1 MNGNKLLADTNI
13 VIYLLDGDRT
23 VAELLDNK
31 TVHVSF
37 VTQLELLSY
46 SDLSD
51 QDEVRIKEFLEQC
64 IIIDINPSIKEETIR
79 IRKLHRLKLPD
90 SIIIA
95 SALYLD
101 IPLITSDQG
110 LQKVEELSLVS
121 EVVVLLQLLQK
132 VLRFW
137 HVMQIAAN
145 ADLHWYRVKY
155 PIRLQLRKITVQV

>member
-23 VAELLDNK
+23 IAELLDNK

-51 QDEVRIKEFLEQC
+51 QDEIRIKEFLEQC
-64 IIIDINPSIKEETIR
+64 IIIDINPSIKEEVIR
-79 IRKLHRLKLPD
+79 IRKQYRLKLPD

-95 SALYLD
+95 GALYLD

-110 LQKVEELSLVS
+110 LQKVEELSLVYY
-121 EVVVLLQLLQK
+121 EK
-132 VLRFW
+132 
-137 HVMQIAAN
+137 
-145 ADLHWYRVKY
+145 
-155 PIRLQLRKITVQV
+155 

>member
-23 VAELLDNK
+23 VADLLDNK
-31 TVHVSF
+31 TVHISF

-51 QDEVRIKEFLEQC
+51 QDEARIKEFLEQC
-64 IIIDINPSIKEETIR
+64 IIIDINPSIKEEVIR
-79 IRKLHRLKLPD
+79 ARKQHRLKLPD

-110 LQKVEELSLVS
+110 LQKVEELSLVYY
-121 EVVVLLQLLQK
+121 EK
-132 VLRFW
+132 
-137 HVMQIAAN
+137 
-145 ADLHWYRVKY
+145 
-155 PIRLQLRKITVQV
+155 

>member
-23 VAELLDNK
+23 VADLLDNK

-64 IIIDINPSIKEETIR
+64 IIIDINPSIKEEVIR
-79 IRKLHRLKLPD
+79 IRKQNRLKLPD

-110 LQKVEELSLVS
+110 LQKVEELSLVYY
-121 EVVVLLQLLQK
+121 EK
-132 VLRFW
+132 
-137 HVMQIAAN
+137 
-145 ADLHWYRVKY
+145 
-155 PIRLQLRKITVQV
+155 